1 MNRRRKRLKLFLYF
15 FEMNIR
21 LFGEGGG
28 DKCVDLLVYFYRN
41 ASEAAF
47 VTKPTKRK
55 GGINMKRKGYP
66 ISLIVLTVVVVLG
79 FVLPATGISKVVM
92 KCGSISPTQH
102 PEFAGLTIFKKIVE
116 EKTNK
121 EIEVQIFPSGQLGAH
136 RAMTEQVQSGAIQMA
151 LIGNAALSRF
161 VPQAIITDLP
171 FAFPNR
177 RILYEVLDSE
187 IREKAFSYFP
197 SKGLKALEW
206 SENDFRD
213 ITNSKRVIKRP
224 EDLKGLKLR
233 VMESPL
239 YIDAFKA
246 LGAEAVPMAMTEV
259 YSALQ
264 QGVIDGQE
272 NALWFSMMMKLC
284 EVNKFVTISGHTFT
298 GTVQIVNLDFWNRLP
313 KRNQDILAE
322 AAHES
327 LLVSRGNFP
336 QMRAEALEKAR
347 GMGVQVYE
355 LTPKEKEVFRVAL
368 KPVWAK
374 CRETVGADLFDS
386 FVAKIDE
393 VTKKIEEA
401 SRMKK

>member
-1 MNRRRKRLKLFLYF
+1 MKRRKH
-15 FEMNIR
+15 
-21 LFGEGGG
+21 
-28 DKCVDLLVYFYRN
+28 
-41 ASEAAF
+41 
-47 VTKPTKRK
+47 
-55 GGINMKRKGYP
+55 
-66 ISLIVLTVVVVLG
+66 SLGLIALTVTVALG
-79 FVLPATGISKVVM
+79 FVLPTTGFSKVVM

-102 PEFAGLTIFKKIVE
+102 PEFAGLKIFKKVVE
-116 EKTNK
+116 EKTNG
-121 EIEVQIFPSGQLGAH
+121 EIEVQLFPGGQLGAH

-151 LIGNAALSRF
+151 LIGSAALSMF

-177 RILYEVLDSE
+177 RVLYEVLDSE
-187 IREKAFSYFP
+187 IKEKVFSYFP
-197 SKGLKALEW
+197 PKGFKALEW

-239 YIDAFKA
+239 YLDAFKA

-298 GTVQIVNLDFWNRLP
+298 GTVEIVNLDFWNRLS
-313 KRNQDILAE
+313 KRNQDILTE

-336 QMRAEALEKAR
+336 LLRAEALEKAR
-347 GMGVQVYE
+347 SMGVQVYE
-355 LTPKEKEVFRVAL
+355 LTPKEKEVFKVAL
-368 KPVWAK
+368 KSVWAK
-374 CRETVGADLFDS
+374 CRETVGADLYDP
-386 FVAKIDE
+386 FVAKIGE
-393 VTKKIEEA
+393 VTKNIEEA
-401 SRMKK
+401 SRVKK